1 MTKSGAS
8 GALLCERG
16 RTMRKVAL
24 LVLYRL
30 ALLVALAASAA
41 LFVEYSHAGD
51 PAFCGVGSGCLA
63 VRMSPYSRLL
73 GLPLPTLGLFAF
85 VGLFLLAL
93 TARSLTQHRVVAAA
107 SLLGG
112 IFAVYLIYLQAT
124 QIHAFC
130 PWCVAV
136 DVSSIV
142 AAVLGVLI
150 YAYVQQRGGPDLQAP
165 LKRDAGYRDG
175 PEEQRGFASYEAEI
189 AAFYRASL
197 LLPWLAAG
205 AAALFLPFVWGAYP
219 VIPPPPAEIAALQV
233 PGKVTIV
240 SFTDFECPFCR
251 ALHPTMEAVAH
262 DPARI
267 ALVRKMMPLSGHPGA
282 LPAALA
288 YLCAPEA
295 KREQAAGLLYEMPDQ
310 TLTTKEIEAELGT
323 KLGLEKEAFAR
334 CVAAPETRAQVDKDR
349 DLFTAVQGAALPLTY
364 VGPRVIL
371 GYAADRVESA
381 VAMELEG
388 HRPSL
393 RLSWMFAL
401 LGVIYAAVAA
411 FTVRTGLRLTPPPLP
426 K

>member
-1 MTKSGAS
+1 MG
-8 GALLCERG
+8 
-16 RTMRKVAL
+16 KVAL
-24 LVLYRL
+24 LVLHRL

-73 GLPLPTLGLFAF
+73 GVPLPTLGLLAF
-85 VGLFLLAL
+85 VGLFVFSL
-93 TARSLTQHRVVAAA
+93 TARSISQHRIVAAA
-107 SLLGG
+107 SLVGG
-112 IFAVYLIYLQAT
+112 LFAGYLIFLQAT

-136 DVSSIV
+136 DASAIV
-142 AAVLGVLI
+142 AAITGPLI
-150 YAYVQQRGGPDLQAP
+150 YAYVQRPGAPDLP
-165 LKRDAGYRDG
+165 LLKEGQAGYRVA
-175 PEEQRGFASYEAEI
+175 PEQPIGFASYEAEI

-197 LLPWLAAG
+197 IGPWLVAG
-205 AAALFLPFVWGAYP
+205 VAALFVPFVWGAYP

-262 DPARI
+262 DPARV

-288 YLCAPEA
+288 YVCAPAARREEA
-295 KREQAAGLLYEMPDQ
+295 ASFLYAMPEEALND
-310 TLTTKEIEAELGT
+310 KEIKEQLPA
-323 KLGLEKEAFAR
+323 KIGLEKEAFAR
-334 CVAAPETRAQVDKDR
+334 CVAAPETRAQVDADR
-349 DLFTAVQGAALPLTY
+349 DLFTKIQGAALPLTY

-371 GYAADRVESA
+371 GYAADRVEGA
-381 VAMELEG
+381 MAMELEG
-388 HRPSL
+388 NRPSL

-401 LGVIYAAVAA
+401 LGAIYLAVAA
-411 FTVRTGLRLTPPPLP
+411 FTVRSGLRLTPDLA
-426 K
+426 KR

>member
-1 MTKSGAS
+1 
-8 GALLCERG
+8 
-16 RTMRKVAL
+16 MRKVAL
-24 LVLYRL
+24 LVLHRL

-85 VGLFLLAL
+85 VGLFLFAL
-93 TARSLTQHRVVAAA
+93 TARSLTQHRIVAAA

-112 IFAVYLIYLQAT
+112 IFAVYLIVLQAT
-124 QIHAFC
+124 EIHAFC

-136 DVSSIV
+136 DASAIV
-142 AAVLGVLI
+142 AAVTGVLI
-150 YAYVQQRGGPDLQAP
+150 YAYAQQPGTPGLPP
-165 LKRDAGYRDG
+165 LKEGATGYRLA
-175 PEEQRGFASYEAEI
+175 PPPPLSFASYEAEI

-197 LLPWLAAG
+197 LIPWLAAG
-205 AAALFLPFVWGAYP
+205 AAALFIPFLWGAYP

-233 PGKVTIV
+233 PGKVTIL

-251 ALHPTMEAVAH
+251 ALHPTMEAVTH
-262 DPARI
+262 DRSRV

-288 YLCAPEA
+288 YVCAPEDR
-295 KREQAAGLLYEMPDQ
+295 REQAASFLYAMPDEA
-310 TLTTKEIEAELGT
+310 LNDKEIKEQLPA
-323 KLGLEKEAFAR
+323 KIGLEKEAFAR
-334 CVAAPETRAQVDKDR
+334 CYAAPETRAQVDKDR
-349 DLFTAVQGAALPLTY
+349 DLFAKIEGAALPLTY

-388 HRPSL
+388 DRPSL

-401 LGVIYAAVAA
+401 LGAIYAAVAA
-411 FTVRTGLRLTPPPLP
+411 FTVRTGLRLVPPPA
-426 K
+426 KR